1 MNEFLQQFL
10 VESRELIEQASDG
23 LLSLEHSPHD
33 TERLDAVFR
42 AFHTLKGG
50 AGIVEFPAMEHATHA
65 AEDVLSEV
73 RLGTR
78 PLTPELVGHCLECLD
93 RVLQWL
99 DMLEQTG
106 ELPSI
111 GDAQVERVVS
121 RFGVTGGGPL
131 QGNPSATNSAAE
143 SWIEVLLKRHQSI
156 RGEASTAVKFIPD
169 TDCFYRG
176 EDPLGRMAALPG
188 LLALELDPV
197 SAWPPLGTLDPFAS
211 NLVFTALTASTLDE
225 VSVVMQGHV
234 GQCEI
239 LPILADSATENDTSL
254 PRHAREVLEAQV
266 SLLDCVNPES
276 FVGHVGSAGL
286 TCANVMRFCGRL
298 EEAAMLAHETENSL
312 REKTGQPLRNAL
324 ARVLGLKPRDAA
336 GAAESP
342 QRADVAT
349 RTLRVDT
356 ERIDALVRL
365 TGELTVAKNSIGHV
379 AGLAQANHDSIAALL
394 KNHHGVLERLVG
406 ELQSSVLAMRVLP
419 LRSVLQRFPRVLRE
433 MSVSLG
439 KTVNLRIEGDDTEA
453 DKAIV
458 EMLFEPLLHI
468 VRNALDHGVE
478 PTDERMVRGKPPV
491 AVLRIRAARQGDR
504 VHIEVSDD
512 GRGIDV
518 ERVREIATERGMV
531 TDDSLR
537 LMTEADVVDLVF
549 APGFSTAARVTELS
563 GRGVGMD
570 AVRSAVERL
579 GGRVSIE
586 SRKGHGTTVKL
597 LLPFSVMMTHIMTVE
612 AGGQMFGIPLDGVVE
627 TVRVAK
633 EAVMRVGVAH
643 AIVLR
648 DRTIP
653 VFDLART
660 LGVNVERADETEAII
675 VVVAFGDQLGGIQVD
690 RLGDRM
696 EVMLAPLEGLLSG
709 TPGLAG
715 TTLLGDGR
723 VLLVLDIGELLQ

>member
-1 MNEFLQQFL
+1 VNEFLRQFL

-23 LLSLEHSPHD
+23 LLSLERSPHD
-33 TERLDAVFR
+33 SERLDAVFR

-50 AGIVEFPAMEHATHA
+50 AGIVEFPAMERVVHA
-65 AEDVLSEV
+65 AEEVLSDA

-78 PLTPELVGHCLECLD
+78 PLTTELVGHCLTCLD

-99 DMLEQTG
+99 DTLEQMG

-111 GDAQVERVVS
+111 SDAQVEQVVS
-121 RFGVTGGGPL
+121 LFGVTGSDPL
-131 QGNPSATNSAAE
+131 QGSPSTTNSVAE
-143 SWIEVLLKRHQSI
+143 GWVAEILRRNPGI
-156 RGEASTAVKFIPD
+156 RGEVITAVRFIPAA
-169 TDCFYRG
+169 DCFYRG
-176 EDPLGRMAALPG
+176 EDPVGRMIALPG
-188 LLALELDPV
+188 LLALELEPM
-197 SAWPPLGTLDPFAS
+197 SAWAPLETFDPFAS
-211 NLVFTALTASTLDE
+211 NLVLTALTASTPDE
-225 VSVVMQGHV
+225 VGAGMQGHI

-239 LPILADSATENDTSL
+239 LPFVADAITENDTAF
-254 PRHAREVLEAQV
+254 PKHAREILEAQV
-266 SLLDCVNPES
+266 ALLAAVHPEIL
-276 FVGHVGSAGL
+276 VGCVGSAGL
-286 TCANVMRFCGRL
+286 TAANVLRFCGRL
-298 EEAAMLAHETENSL
+298 EEAAMLANETEKSL
-312 REKTGQPLRNAL
+312 REKTAQPLRDAL
-324 ARVLGLKPRDAA
+324 AVILGSGPRALA
-336 GAAESP
+336 GAVESL
-342 QRADVAT
+342 QRADVAA

-356 ERIDALVRL
+356 DRIDALVRL
-365 TGELTVAKNSIGHV
+365 TGELTVAKNSIGHA
-379 AGLAQANHDSIAALL
+379 AGLAQASHDSVAALL

-406 ELQSSVLAMRVLP
+406 ELQRSVLGMRVLP

-439 KTVNLRIEGDDTEA
+439 KPVNLQVAGDDTEA

-468 VRNALDHGVE
+468 IRNAVDHGVE
-478 PTDERMVRGKPPV
+478 SSEERVTRGKPSV
-491 AVLRIRAARQGDR
+491 AALHIRASRQGDR

-518 ERVREIATERGMV
+518 DRIREVAKARGVV
-531 TDDSLR
+531 TDDALR
-537 LMTEADVVDLVF
+537 VMTEADVLDLVF
-549 APGFSTAARVTELS
+549 VPGFSTAAKVTELS

-570 AVRSAVERL
+570 AVRSAVERV

-586 SRKGHGTTVKL
+586 SRLGHGTTVRL
-597 LLPFSVMMTHIMTVE
+597 LLPFSVMMTHVMTVE
-612 AGGQMFGIPLDGVVE
+612 AGDQMFGIPLDVVVE

-643 AIVLR
+643 ALVLR

-660 LGVNVERADETEAII
+660 LGISPERTDETEAII
-675 VVVAFGDQLGGIQVD
+675 VIVAFAGQLGGIQVD

-696 EVMLAPLEGLLSG
+696 EVMLAPLEGLLSA
-709 TPGLAG
+709 TPGIAG